1 MAWDRCNQDLV
12 WRELEC
18 AALVGEDQPL
28 CPDLPELDLSE
39 LDVSDLDADSFLGG
53 LKWYSD
59 QSEIISSQY
68 GNEASNLFEKID
80 EENEANL
87 LAVLTETLDSI
98 PVDADGLPSFDALAD
113 GDVTNASDQSCPSTP
128 DGSPRT
134 PEPEEPSLLKKLL
147 LAPANSQLSYNQY
160 TCGKAQNHAANNHRI
175 RPTPAAVKTDCSWN
189 GKPRGGCPQ
198 QSRLVRHPCTEL
210 LKYLTATDDILI
222 QTKASEAKSAWGA
235 GGKDKGG
242 LLLGASSSSSSSP
255 SSSST
260 SSFSSLS
267 SSSSAA
273 SKKKSSSSSVVSQ
286 QQQQQHHQ
294 RGESRAAGGCS
305 VAGVGAGKWR
315 RCAHGAGSTEA
326 QSELAAAPA
335 PVPPA
340 RRNGGAHA
348 RPKLE
353 RRPSS
358 EEGRPPGPGPEA
370 DAGPLA
376 AARFIRY
383 MHSYSLPPRET
394 GQTGSCGRCREAS
407 AAILAGKGGRGR
419 GAAARRHVT
428 VTVRKRD
435 EVPGHPVLSLLLT
448 SKHRS
453 ARYRAQM
460 LPPTTSS
467 QPCKSSSTRMSSRV
481 LERDEF
487 PSPAIKLEEDE
498 KKYKRTVNVNPGSF
512 GLRQAVQP
520 DPDPPLSECLG
531 LGSWVSEQDQELDLG
546 LGLGWPGVGLAE
558 QGGCFS
564 GNACDDDAVGSPL
577 ALLQGPLSP
586 LFPDSRIP
594 ELTPSVT
601 QGQPYLHRQVVC
613 RPPDDQGF
621 PLLANPT
628 NLPLPLTPESPN
640 DHKGSP
646 FENKTIERTLSV
658 EISGTP
664 GLTPPTTPPHKA
676 SQENPFKT
684 SLKTKLS
691 SCSSST
697 LACKRA
703 RLSESGPCR
712 PAAPCAAPPRKSP
725 EQTEL
730 YAELSK
736 ASAVL
741 PAQVVS
747 ATTGVCRQERCGG
760 GGKRGA
766 RARCYGDHD
775 YCQSTAVAAATQR
788 DAAACAGEAIADV
801 TMTTTIDTTTTTLTT
816 PLKPNPGSA
825 EDRHVECKDSAMP
838 PSSSSLPPS
847 SSFSSTTPLSYSS
860 SLAKQLQQQSS
871 SSAEAES
878 RGQYRTPVSQAAPPS
893 PQTSKGDQL
902 STGRKLHLKDQD
914 IRAELN
920 KHFGHPQQAIY
931 SQDEQKDVVMEEGGQ
946 GDGVKAGAL
955 HPSKENPAGDNY
967 YCKLPGSGS
976 TGYLPP
982 GFPPFHDEL
991 ELEDRGVEERFLY
1004 PWEGTPLDL
1013 FFESCSPTSS
1023 PSSCCPSRGSVS
1035 PPSSLLSPRHFNWPH
1050 SPRSRSSSSRHRR
1063 RSLSSSPDGR
1073 PSSRSR
1079 HNMDSSTLRSRTHK
1093 SPHSQFRSQSR
1104 SPLSRRPRY
1113 DSYEEYQHEHLKR
1126 EEHRQDYEKREFER
1140 AEQREKQSQKAIEER
1155 RVLYVG
1161 RLRSDSTRTEL
1172 KRRFQVFGEI
1182 EECAVNLRDDGD
1194 NFGFITYR
1202 YTCDAFAA
1210 LENGH
1215 TLRQSNEPQF
1225 ELCFGGQ
1232 KQFCKSNYTDL
1243 DSHSDDFDPA
1253 STKSKYDSMDFD
1265 SLLREAQ
1272 RSLRSCPSRAMLLN
1286 LQAIPVSYH
1295 DHTILI
1301 AQENTCLRATP
1312 GLYGHRD
1319 VSGKMSHHGDRR
1331 DGQMTE
1337 DVRAVASGRCA
1348 FCACVTCGN
1357 EEGER

>member
-1 MAWDRCNQDLV
+1 MAWDRCNQDSV

-98 PVDADGLPSFDALAD
+98 PVDEDGLPSFEALAD
-113 GDVTNASDQSCPSTP
+113 GDVTNASDQSCPCTP
-128 DGSPRT
+128 DGSPPT

-160 TCGKAQNHAANNHRI
+160 IGDKAQNHAASNLRI
-175 RPTPAAVKTDCSWN
+175 RPTPAVVKTEISWN
-189 GKPRGGCPQ
+189 SKPRGGCPQ
-198 QSRLVRHPCTEL
+198 QSRLVRRPCTEL
-210 LKYLTATDDILI
+210 LKYLTATDDILL
-222 QTKASEAKSAWGA
+222 QTKASEAKSAWGG

-242 LLLGASSSSSSSP
+242 LLGASSTSSSP

-267 SSSSAA
+267 SSSSIA

-286 QQQQQHHQ
+286 QQQQHHQ
-294 RGESRAAGGCS
+294 RGESRAAGECS

-315 RCAHGAGSTEA
+315 RCAHGAGGTEG
-326 QSELAAAPA
+326 QSEPAAAPA
-335 PVPPA
+335 PVPPT
-340 RRNGGAHA
+340 RRNGSAHA

-358 EEGRPPGPGPEA
+358 EEGRPPGPQPA
-370 DAGPLA
+370 VDAGRLA

-394 GQTGSCGRCREAS
+394 GQTGSCGRCPEVGTATQAS
-407 AAILAGKGGRGR
+407 ECWGGHGR
-419 GAAARRHVT
+419 GAAACRHIT
-428 VTVRKRD
+428 VTIKKR
-435 EVPGHPVLSLLLT
+435 EGEPGHPLLSQLLT
-448 SKHRS
+448 SKQRP
-453 ARYRAQM
+453 ARYRAHL
-460 LPPTTSS
+460 LPPTTTP
-467 QPCKSSSTRMSSRV
+467 QPRKSSSSRMSSGV
-481 LERDEF
+481 LERDQC
-487 PSPAIKLEEDE
+487 PSQAIEVEE
-498 KKYKRTVNVNPGSF
+498 KYRGTVNINPGSR
-512 GLRQAVQP
+512 GLRQAKEP
-520 DPDPPLSECLG
+520 DSDPLLAESLG
-531 LGSWVSEQDQELDLG
+531 LGSWVSQPDQGLDLG
-546 LGLGWPGVGLAE
+546 LELGFGWPEVGLVE
-558 QGGCFS
+558 QAGCFREEVR
-564 GNACDDDAVGSPL
+564 NDDAMCSPM
-577 ALLQGPLSP
+577 ALSQGLPSP

-594 ELTPSVT
+594 DPTPSIT
-601 QGQPYLHRQVVC
+601 QGQQHLHRQAVC
-613 RPPDDQGF
+613 RHPDDQGL
-621 PLLANPT
+621 PLLAKPT
-628 NLPLPLTPESPN
+628 TLPLPLTPESPN

-676 SQENPFKT
+676 SQENPFKA

-691 SCSSST
+691 SCSSSA
-697 LACKRA
+697 LACKRV
-703 RLSESGPCR
+703 RLSEAGPCGPTTLT
-712 PAAPCAAPPRKSP
+712 PALGGGPSRNGP

-730 YAELSK
+730 YAQLSK
-736 ASAVL
+736 VSTAL
-741 PAQVVS
+741 PTLVVT
-747 ATTGVCRQERCGG
+747 ATTGGCQEEHCGG
-760 GGKRGA
+760 NGKRGA
-766 RARCYGDHD
+766 QPRSYSDHD
-775 YCQSTAVAAATQR
+775 YCQSTAASTKREAAAN
-788 DAAACAGEAIADV
+788 AANANAAVATV
-801 TMTTTIDTTTTTLTT
+801 TMTTTTTT
-816 PLKPNPGSA
+816 PLMPNPAIA
-825 EDRHVECKDSAMP
+825 EDRHVTCKDSAMP
-838 PSSSSLPPS
+838 PSSFSSSSSSTSSPPS
-847 SSFSSTTPLSYSS
+847 SS
-860 SLAKQLQQQSS
+860 SLAKQLQQQQSS
-871 SSAEAES
+871 SPVATEA
-878 RGQYRTPVSQAAPPS
+878 RGQDRTATTQARPPP
-893 PQTSKGDQL
+893 PQTPEGDQH
-902 STGRKLHLKDQD
+902 STSRKQPLRDQE

-920 KHFGHPQQAIY
+920 KHFGRPQQAIY
-931 SQDEQKDVVMEEGGQ
+931 SQGEKGGELVVEEGGQ
-946 GDGVKAGAL
+946 GGGEKAVAPQ
-955 HPSKENPAGDNY
+955 PSEESPVGDEY

-976 TGYLPP
+976 GSTGYLHP
-982 GFPPFHDEL
+982 GLPPFHEEL
-991 ELEDRGVEERFLY
+991 ELEDRGVEGHFLY
-1004 PWEGTPLDL
+1004 PWEGTPLEL
-1013 FFESCSPTSS
+1013 LFESCSPSCS
-1023 PSSCCPSRGSVS
+1023 PSSCSPSRGSVS
-1035 PPSSLLSPRHFNWPH
+1035 PPSSLLLSPRHFVWPRSG
-1050 SPRSRSSSSRHRR
+1050 SPSSRFRSRSRSRSSSSHHRR

-1079 HNMDSSTLRSRTHK
+1079 HNMDSSTYRSRTHK
-1093 SPHSQFRSQSR
+1093 SPHSQSRSQSR

-1113 DSYEEYQHEHLKR
+1113 DSYEEYQHERLKR
-1126 EEHRQDYEKREFER
+1126 EEYRRDYEKREFER
-1140 AEQREKQSQKAIEER
+1140 AEQRERQSQKAIEER
-1155 RVLYVG
+1155 RVVYVG

-1172 KRRFQVFGEI
+1172 KRRFKVFGEI

-1215 TLRQSNEPQF
+1215 TLRRSNEPQF

-1272 RSLRSCPSRAMLLN
+1272 RSLRR
-1286 LQAIPVSYH
+1286 
-1295 DHTILI
+1295 
-1301 AQENTCLRATP
+1301 
-1312 GLYGHRD
+1312 
-1319 VSGKMSHHGDRR
+1319 
-1331 DGQMTE
+1331 
-1337 DVRAVASGRCA
+1337 
-1348 FCACVTCGN
+1348 
-1357 EEGER
+1357 